1 MLDDIRKFIEHFFAG
16 ITNPPPE
23 GKRFIWIAIY
33 VVIAGLALK
42 VVWPT
47 MGDMLGL
54 VPLGVIVA
62 FAFAY
67 FFRNPERPTIFE
79 PDEIVSPA
87 DGRVI
92 SIKSEGNP
100 DIVVV
105 RIFLSVFD
113 VHIQRSTMDG
123 EVGQVVYTKGK
134 FAVASAPEAAQNERN
149 LIPIKN
155 GARFANVEQITG
167 AIARRIAC
175 WVKPGQQVKAGERIG
190 LIFFGS
196 QVAIYLPKTAR
207 VLVKP
212 GQKVEGAL
220 TVLGLWK

>member
-1 MLDDIRKFIEHFFAG
+1 MLDDIRKFIEQFFAG
-16 ITNPPPE
+16 ITNPPAE
-23 GKRFIWIAIY
+23 GKFFIWIAVYII
-33 VVIAGLALK
+33 IAGLILK
-42 VVWPT
+42 VVRPSL
-47 MGDMLGL
+47 GDMLGL
-54 VPLGVIVA
+54 VPMGIILA
-62 FAFAY
+62 FAFAF
-67 FFRNPERPTIFE
+67 FFRNPERPTKFE
-79 PDEIVSPA
+79 PDEIVCPA
-87 DGRVI
+87 DGRVM

-100 DIVVV
+100 DVVVV

-113 VHIQRSTMDG
+113 VHIQRATMDG
-123 EVGQVVYTKGK
+123 EVGDLVYTKGK

-155 GARFANVEQITG
+155 GERFADVEQITG

-175 WVKPGQQVKAGERIG
+175 WVKKGQQVKAGERIG
-190 LIFFGS
+190 VIFFGS
-196 QVAIYLPKTAR
+196 QVAIYLPAKTR